1 MMAAP
6 NLVKAGD
13 LSEILADGVIKI
25 AVPESF
31 APFGSVGASGEHEG
45 YDVDVAKL
53 IAEDLGVKL
62 ELVPV
67 VSKQR
72 IPFLETD
79 RVDLVVSVMGAN
91 PTRAK
96 SINFSSAYA
105 PFYSGAFASSKLNIS
120 SPADLSGKTVGV
132 TGGTLEDLELTKV
145 APSDAKITRFG
156 DNAATLSAFTSGQI
170 QVLVTGNTAA
180 ASLTEADPNLD
191 LERKYIIKDSPCFI
205 GVKKGNEDLLRWVNV
220 FILHKKL
227 GGNLNAISEKWLGQA
242 LPPLPSL
249 QAVILF
255 KGWYYLPPLLLCRVK
270 SMPKKSKNVIVQ
282 MEKVNKWFDGFQALR
297 DICLLYT
304 SPSPRD

>member
-1 MMAAP
+1 MKKIFSFLAVITLMMAAP

-249 QAVILF
+249 
-255 KGWYYLPPLLLCRVK
+255 
-270 SMPKKSKNVIVQ
+270 
-282 MEKVNKWFDGFQALR
+282 
-297 DICLLYT
+297 
-304 SPSPRD
+304 